1 MTVNTQIVRLFIIF
15 LIIGLI
21 GCTPQ
26 AATLQLTEATA
37 PLSPTNTSV
46 LPTNTSVPPPT
57 PTATSPLPPVC
68 QFLEPQETSSE
79 LKPKEV
85 VSEMVE
91 ILNTGDVAT
100 AMSYF
105 AEDARVFVLGVP
117 PNGYQVMFGKEEIC
131 RFLAGYADNNVE
143 WELTDLFSVPSYG
156 GSSVSAFSN
165 IGLDVYR
172 ELGVISLQFIEKF
185 WLFDGKIVEYSA
197 YLHVDSLT
205 QLRDV
210 LPEIAFTKPDT
221 SSATPG
227 SEVTV
232 VISNNLSTYEGS
244 TMWQSGYIDFTIEII
259 DHKDEE
265 YGCFNVHIDEG
276 FDVFDL
282 ASALNPTG
290 IRPAWARY
298 RIIFDF
304 GYWDTS
310 TKQHHISAGGLG
322 EMYLVCMGR
331 RDTIIGLFGPFEVN
345 P

>member
-1 MTVNTQIVRLFIIF
+1 MNAHIRKFSIVF
-15 LIIGLI
+15 LVMVIGVI

-26 AATLQLTEATA
+26 ATPPQPTEAAA
-37 PLSPTNTSV
+37 PLSPTNTSA
-46 LPTNTSVPPPT
+46 PPT
-57 PTATSPLPPVC
+57 PTATPPLPPVC
-68 QFLEPQETSSE
+68 QSLETRDTSSE
-79 LKPKEV
+79 LTAKDV
-85 VSEMVE
+85 VSAMVLA
-91 ILNTGDVAT
+91 LNTGDIAK
-100 AMSYF
+100 AMSFF

-117 PNGYQVMFGKEEIC
+117 PDGYQSMLGKEEIC

-143 WELTDLFSVPSYG
+143 WELTGLFSVPSFG
-156 GSSVSAFSN
+156 GSSVTANSN
-165 IGLDVYR
+165 IGLDDYR
-172 ELGVISLQFIEKF
+172 ALGVISLQFIEKF

-197 YLHVDSLT
+197 YLYVDSLT

-210 LPEIAFTKPDT
+210 LPEITFTKPDT

-232 VISNNLSTYEGS
+232 VISNHISTYEGPS
-244 TMWQSGYIDFTIEII
+244 VWQSGYIDFTIEIM

-298 RIIFDF
+298 RNIFDF
-304 GYWDTS
+304 GYWDTN